1 MKHFEEEMAALSR
14 RRFLKR
20 ALAVGAGTAAFGAL
34 PGPLME
40 LGWAANKTGLSDV
53 PTTKDRYYIFCYF
66 AGGWDTLLAL
76 DPRDPVKFNKRTPV
90 FHNVKL
96 RVQKMLRLKQTSLSV
111 YMEVYNLLNQRD
123 YAYTLFNNANAVARW
138 ETYYDD
144 DQTNDVGDP
153 MLFDDWDP
161 LLYRQELIFLK
172 NTPRYFRLGLIIN

>member
-1 MKHFEEEMAALSR
+1 
-14 RRFLKR
+14 
-20 ALAVGAGTAAFGAL
+20 
-34 PGPLME
+34 
-40 LGWAANKTGLSDV
+40 
-53 PTTKDRYYIFCYF
+53 
-66 AGGWDTLLAL
+66 
-76 DPRDPVKFNKRTPV
+76 
-90 FHNVKL
+90 
-96 RVQKMLRLKQTSLSV
+96 
-111 YMEVYNLLNQRD
+111 MEVYNLLNQRD